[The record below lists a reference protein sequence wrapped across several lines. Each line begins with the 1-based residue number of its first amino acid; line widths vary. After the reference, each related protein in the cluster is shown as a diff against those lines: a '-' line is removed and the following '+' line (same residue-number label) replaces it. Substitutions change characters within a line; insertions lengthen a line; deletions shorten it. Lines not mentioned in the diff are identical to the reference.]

1 MNFGVKFDHIYTIT
15 LLTCSDLLTGQA
27 RLSGPEEG
35 QVPPIRGRPH
45 HSAGRV
51 QLVEEQQVLQPL
63 VLRKLCANP
72 NSQKGPRCPQ
82 TDVGYYGQVKKFLI
96 NNST

>member
-63 VLRKLCANP
+63 VLRKLCADP

-82 TDVGYYGQVKKFLI
+82 TDVGYYGQVKKFQQL
-96 NNST
+96 